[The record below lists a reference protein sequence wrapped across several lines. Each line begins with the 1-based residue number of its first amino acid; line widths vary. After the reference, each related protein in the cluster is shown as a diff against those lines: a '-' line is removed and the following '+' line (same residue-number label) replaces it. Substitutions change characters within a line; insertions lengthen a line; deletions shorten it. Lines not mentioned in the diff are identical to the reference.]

1 MRKFGGPEGNRLSVH
16 SYFAEGAITLLS
28 HFPLE
33 VSRRPAFASVF
44 CYLGRALTPSAGVGR
59 VDPGGKSM
67 TTETNLGKYA
77 RPTVDYIFKRV
88 FGTEENKSCLISF
101 LNSLLCLQIAGLEFE
116 NTELAKEAEREKGAR
131 LDVLATLQTGEKVNI
146 EVQMGNEG
154 DVDKRS
160 LFYSSRL
167 CAGQEILGKKYS
179 DLVPV
184 YCIFILNFEWFKYNS
199 GFAQSFVLKNAK
211 TNAPLF

>member
-59 VDPGGKSM
+59 VELGGKSM
-67 TTETNLGKYA
+67 TSQTNLGKYA

-88 FGTEENKSCLISF
+88 FGTEENKSCLISL
-101 LNSLLCLQIAGLEFE
+101 LNSMLPIKIKGLKFE
-116 NTELAKEAEREKGAR
+116 NTELPKEAKAEK
-131 LDVLATLQTGEKVNI
+131 K
-146 EVQMGNEG
+146 
-154 DVDKRS
+154 
-160 LFYSSRL
+160 
-167 CAGQEILGKKYS
+167 
-179 DLVPV
+179 
-184 YCIFILNFEWFKYNS
+184 
-199 GFAQSFVLKNAK
+199 
-211 TNAPLF
+211 